1 MLATIGATVAILFCA
16 LISFLIQRTQ
26 LPGRKMLDYLAML
39 PVAFPGI
46 VLAVG
51 MLHIWITPPLVLY
64 GTIWILFVAYLT
76 RYLPYGVRS
85 PSATLVQKHPE
96 LRSAERREGKE
107 RVRTCRSRWWPDQ

>member
-1 MLATIGATVAILFCA
+1 
-16 LISFLIQRTQ
+16 
-26 LPGRKMLDYLAML
+26 MLDYLAML

-85 PSATLVQKHPE
+85 TSATLVQIHPE
-96 LRSAERREGKE
+96 LERSEEHTSELQSLMRISYAVFCLKKK
-107 RVRTCRSRWWPDQ
+107 TITKHKYHIKIANYI